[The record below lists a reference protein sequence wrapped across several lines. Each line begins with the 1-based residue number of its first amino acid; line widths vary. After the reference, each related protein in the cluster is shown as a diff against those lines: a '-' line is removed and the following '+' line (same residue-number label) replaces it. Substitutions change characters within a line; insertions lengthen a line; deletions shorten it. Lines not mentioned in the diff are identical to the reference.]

1 MSSHFPVLGNL
12 SVLRKKFCCYFFRVE
27 GENAESAS
35 SECRSWQEECNAVDV
50 KLFAVACVNYTQTL
64 TTKAL

>member
-1 MSSHFPVLGNL
+1 M
-12 SVLRKKFCCYFFRVE
+12 LRKKFCCYFFRVE

-64 TTKAL
+64 STKAL